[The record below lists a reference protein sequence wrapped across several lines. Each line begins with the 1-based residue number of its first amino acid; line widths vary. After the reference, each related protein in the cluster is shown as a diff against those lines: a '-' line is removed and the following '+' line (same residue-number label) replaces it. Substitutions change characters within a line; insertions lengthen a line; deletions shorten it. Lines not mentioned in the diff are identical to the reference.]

1 MPANG
6 YDYVSIR
13 KELQLFLDSF
23 SEFQCW
29 LIWGNQHQSEH
40 VPVRSKIRYSHAM
53 TFLLAQYENNIAIAI
68 RVMLQSMS
76 GMEILFNMLVNR
88 LHKTIV
94 GIPYQISG
102 VKNNFI
108 LIKLQIRRFYLP
120 EEWLAVV
127 VILSGGTMSMVLLVL
142 VMIQNNQDHHY
153 HRFFFL
159 SSCCRSKV

>member
-1 MPANG
+1 
-6 YDYVSIR
+6 
-13 KELQLFLDSF
+13 
-23 SEFQCW
+23 
-29 LIWGNQHQSEH
+29 
-40 VPVRSKIRYSHAM
+40 M
-53 TFLLAQYENNIAIAI
+53 TFLLAQYENNIAITI

-108 LIKLQIRRFYLP
+108 VIKLQIRRFYLP

-127 VILSGGTMSMVLLVL
+127 VILSGGTMSMVPTQVPGNDSKQSGSSLSPVLLP
-142 VMIQNNQDHHY
+142 
-153 HRFFFL
+153 FFML
-159 SSCCRSKV
+159 PLKGITA